1 MSLDATS
8 TRHGLPPNTWEMVM
22 SNLKV
27 FGVAAR
33 VMAWVLASCLAITLA
48 TVPAS
53 AQALKEVKFSTEF
66 APHGF
71 HAPFYLAKEKGWFKE
86 AGIDLKLIDGRG
98 SASVINLIGA
108 NQVDIGFVNLAAT
121 MIAQTKGV
129 PVVVV
134 GSILRR
140 NTNGLILKKGTDIH
154 KPADLKGKT
163 VIHLVTTIEAQLLS
177 GYLATAGMTLN
188 DVKLLGADATAK
200 VASVLSGKG
209 DAATGPVP
217 YYRGLL
223 QGKSEID
230 TIAFADAG
238 QQLLDFGIVTSPKM
252 IKEQPALVAAFMQ
265 VVSRAFEYTRADNH
279 VEEAVKAMIAQ
290 RLEAGIDYQTAI
302 NMFNS
307 HIAFAMSP
315 STEGK
320 PIGFVSKADVE
331 ASIKTLKDTGIIQG
345 ELKADAVFDPQ
356 FAPK

>member
-1 MSLDATS
+1 MSSLRFWRMAAQFAAWLTCCCVAT
-8 TRHGLPPNTWEMVM
+8 L
-22 SNLKV
+22 
-27 FGVAAR
+27 VA
-33 VMAWVLASCLAITLA
+33 VT
-48 TVPAS
+48 PAA

-71 HAPFYLAKEKGWFKE
+71 HAPFYLAREKGWFKD

-98 SASVINLIGA
+98 SSATINLIGA
-108 NQVDIGFVNLAAT
+108 NQVDIAFVNLAAT
-121 MIAQTKGV
+121 IIAQSKGV
-129 PVVVV
+129 PVVAV

-140 NTNGLILKKGTDIH
+140 NTQGLILKKGSNIH

-163 VIHLVTTIEAQLLS
+163 ILHLVSTIEAQLLG
-177 GYLATAGMTLN
+177 GYLATAGMSLS
-188 DVKLLGADATAK
+188 DVKLLGVDASAK
-200 VASVLSGKG
+200 VASVLSGRG

-217 YYRGLL
+217 YYLGLL
-223 QGKSEID
+223 KGKSEID
-230 TIAFADAG
+230 TLAFADAG

-265 VVSRAFEYTRADNH
+265 VVSRAFEYTRKGNN

-290 RLEAGIDYQTAI
+290 RPEAGLDYQTSI

-320 PIGFVSKADVE
+320 PLGYISKEDVE

-345 ELKADAVFDPQ
+345 DIKADSVFDPK
-356 FAPK
+356 FGPK